1 MPQRID
7 FFGIN
12 IGSYSIKITYIK
24 NIHKNKPY
32 IENIIENS
40 LVHNSNTLLAEENN
54 NTISNE
60 LSRILIST
68 YKNSKIKN
76 RNCVLSISEKNVY
89 SRLITIPYVN
99 NAKENNEAIIWSVKS
114 LLPLPIEQLNI
125 SYLEIGE
132 KKLNNIVYKD
142 WYVVAA
148 NKEYIDTL
156 NKIFEDIDLNL
167 LAIET
172 ESVSLSRLI
181 SYLKLK
187 NLNYNNN
194 TYSSDS
200 VIIDI
205 GFDSSTIIIS
215 RNSVPMF
222 SQSINIGSNSL
233 TKALVRELNIDNQQ
247 AEILKQNINLVDI
260 SSFQQ
265 EDNSKY
271 KILKAIEPI
280 LDIFITEISRV
291 LVYYKEKLLGNNIDY
306 IFLTGGGALLKGLD
320 VYLNNKLNINNI
332 YTFNLTNIFRINKNI
347 DNYYIQKINS
357 FSVPIGLCLKGYA

>member
-1 MPQRID
+1 MLRRID

-12 IGSYSIKITYIK
+12 IGSYSIKIAYVK
-24 NIHKNKPY
+24 NVDKNKPY
-32 IENIIENS
+32 IENITENS
-40 LVHNSNTLLAEENN
+40 LLSNINTLLEDNN
-54 NTISNE
+54 NIIE
-60 LSRILIST
+60 LNKIIMSS

-89 SRLITIPYVN
+89 SRLITIPYVSN
-99 NAKENNEAIIWSVKS
+99 SKENNEAIIWSVKS

-132 KKLNNIVYKD
+132 KKINNIVYKD

-148 NKEYIDTL
+148 NKEYVDTL
-156 NKIFEDIDLNL
+156 HKIFDDIDLNL

-172 ESVSLSRLI
+172 ESISLSRLI
-181 SYLKLK
+181 NYWKLRS
-187 NLNYNNN
+187 LNYNNN
-194 TYSSDS
+194 LYNADS
-200 VIIDI
+200 LIIDI

-215 RNSVPMF
+215 RNGVPMF

-247 AEILKQNINLVDI
+247 AEIIKQNINLLDI
-260 SSFQQ
+260 SSVPQ
-265 EDNSKY
+265 EDKPEY
-271 KILKAIEPI
+271 KILKAMEPI

-291 LVYYKEKLLGNNIDY
+291 LVYHKEKLLGSNVDF

-332 YTFNLTNIFRINKNI
+332 YTFNLTNIFKINRNI
-347 DNYYIQKINS
+347 NNSYLQRINS

>member
-12 IGSYSIKITYIK
+12 IGSYSVKITYIR
-24 NIHKNKPY
+24 NIHRNKPY
-32 IENIIENS
+32 IENITENS
-40 LVHNSNTLLAEENN
+40 LLHNSTTLLTEDNN
-54 NTISNE
+54 NSNE
-60 LSRILIST
+60 LNKIIMST
-68 YKNSKIKN
+68 YKNCKIKN

-89 SRLITIPYVN
+89 SRLITIPYVSN
-99 NAKENNEAIIWSVKS
+99 TKENNEAIIWSVKS

-132 KKLNNIVYKD
+132 KKINNIVYKD

-148 NKEYIDTL
+148 NKEYVDTL
-156 NKIFEDIDLNL
+156 HKIFDDIDLNL

-172 ESVSLSRLI
+172 ESISLSRLI
-181 SYLKLK
+181 NYWKLRS
-187 NLNYNNN
+187 LNYNNN
-194 TYSSDS
+194 NLYSADS
-200 VIIDI
+200 LIIDI

-215 RNSVPMF
+215 RNGVPMF

-247 AEILKQNINLVDI
+247 AEILKQNINLLDI
-260 SSFQQ
+260 SSVPQ
-265 EDNSKY
+265 EDKPEY
-271 KILKAIEPI
+271 KILKAMEPI

-291 LVYYKEKLLGNNIDY
+291 LIYHKEKLLGSNVDF

-332 YTFNLTNIFRINKNI
+332 YTFNLTNIFKINRNI
-347 DNYYIQKINS
+347 NNSYLQRINS